1 MATIPQ
7 HFEENLC
14 ANLSRMES
22 ILAIFLQVYYPKP
35 GFLVAD
41 FRLSSSNLLLIIM
54 RFVEKLS
61 AIHKMSLH
69 CAFCTLLRS

>member
-14 ANLSRMES
+14 ANHSRMES
-22 ILAIFLQVYYPKP
+22 ILAIFFQIYPNP